1 MVKERR
7 QMKKALTIILT
18 LILGFTANLLAAWLL
33 LELAFTGSNAMF
45 CILAI
50 TVTAVFTVIL
60 CFVQRK
66 LAKTVNGTAFVLCAQ
81 IPSFPVLLINCVFIG
96 NVITTAAALLFVNK
110 DKWWNEPL

>member
-1 MVKERR
+1 
-7 QMKKALTIILT
+7 MKKAVLMKKAVIIILT
-18 LILGFTANLLAAWLL
+18 LILGFGANCLIAWLSLYL
-33 LELAFTGSNAMF
+33 LFEASVTPIWYAA
-45 CILAI
+45 AI
-50 TVTAVFTVIL
+50 AVIAVFTVIL